1 MTVPFLGG
9 RAFPDRA
16 HAGRVLA
23 SQLGHY
29 AGRHDVVVLGL
40 PRGGVPVAHEVA
52 AALGAPLDVL
62 LVRKLGVP
70 GHTEL
75 AMGAIGPGGV
85 RVINPSVV
93 GPLGIPDQVVD
104 EVARQE
110 EAELAR
116 RQELY
121 RGAREPPAV
130 AEKVAIVVDD
140 GLATGATMRAAVS
153 ALRAYGP
160 AQVVVAVP
168 VGARRT
174 CRELEEIADEVV
186 CARMPATFQAV
197 GQWYADFAPTSD
209 AEIARLLNEPTR
221 GDPEGDGD
229 PRSGGDR
236 EGGGGHGS

>member
-1 MTVPFLGG
+1 VTVPFLGG
-9 RAFPDRA
+9 RAFRDRA
-16 HAGRVLA
+16 DAGRVLA
-23 SQLGHY
+23 SQLGQY
-29 AGRHDVVVLGL
+29 AGRHDVIVLGL

-52 AALGAPLDVL
+52 TALGAPLDVL

-85 RVINPSVV
+85 RVVNPSVV
-93 GPLGIPDQVVD
+93 GALEIPDEVVD
-104 EVARQE
+104 EVAREE

-116 RQELY
+116 RQQLY
-121 RGAREPPAV
+121 RGDREPPAV
-130 AEKVAIVVDD
+130 DGKVAIVVDD

-160 AQVVVAVP
+160 ARVVVAVP

-174 CRELEEIADEVV
+174 CRELEEVADEVV
-186 CARMPATFQAV
+186 CARIPATFQAV

-209 AEIARLLNEPTR
+209 AEIARLL
-221 GDPEGDGD
+221 GDAG
-229 PRSGGDR
+229 SGGDPP
-236 EGGGGHGS
+236 GGGDDGP

>member
-1 MTVPFLGG
+1 MTAPFLGG
-9 RAFPDRA
+9 RAYRDRT

-23 SQLGHY
+23 TELGHY
-29 AGRHDVVVLGL
+29 AGRDDVVVLAL

-52 AALGAPLDVL
+52 DALGAPLDVL

-75 AMGAIGPGGV
+75 AMGAIAPGGV
-85 RVINPSVV
+85 RVLNPTVV
-93 GPLGIPDQVVD
+93 DSLEIPDPVID

-121 RGAREPPAV
+121 RGDREPPAV
-130 AEKVAIVVDD
+130 AGRVVIVVDD

-153 ALRAYGP
+153 ALRALGP

-174 CRELEEIADEVV
+174 CRELAEVADEVV
-186 CARMPATFQAV
+186 CAQMPVTFQAV
-197 GQWYADFAPTSD
+197 GQWYADFSPTTD
-209 AEIARLLNEPTR
+209 AEIRRLLSESR
-221 GDPEGDGD
+221 
-229 PRSGGDR
+229 RGGDD
-236 EGGGGHGS
+236 GP

>member
-9 RAFPDRA
+9 RAYRDRI

-23 SQLGHY
+23 SQLAQY
-29 AGRHDVVVLGL
+29 AGRDDVVVLGL

-85 RVINPSVV
+85 RVVNPTVV
-93 GPLGIPDQVVD
+93 GPLGIPDEVVD
-104 EVARQE
+104 AVAREE

-116 RQELY
+116 RQQLY
-121 RGAREPPAV
+121 RGDREPPAV
-130 AEKVAIVVDD
+130 AGKVAIVVDD

-153 ALRAYGP
+153 AVRGLGP
-160 AQVVVAVP
+160 ARVVVAVP
-168 VGARRT
+168 VGAGRT
-174 CRELEEIADEVV
+174 CRELEDVADEVV

-197 GQWYADFAPTSD
+197 GQWYADFAPTGD
-209 AEIARLLNEPTR
+209 AEIRRLLSDATR
-221 GDPEGDGD
+221 GDEG
-229 PRSGGDR
+229 SGLADD
-236 EGGGGHGS
+236 EP